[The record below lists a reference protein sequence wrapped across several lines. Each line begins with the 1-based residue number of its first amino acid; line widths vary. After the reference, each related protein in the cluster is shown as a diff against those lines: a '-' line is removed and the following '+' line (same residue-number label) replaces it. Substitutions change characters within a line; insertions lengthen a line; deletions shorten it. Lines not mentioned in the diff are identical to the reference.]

1 MGIISSTFLSLAVQL
16 AWNCQRFLDPR
27 YRYIEP
33 IVSPDDSSA
42 PMCRQF
48 ALRKNVEKQNSEGGV
63 IKKISVDGVVQ
74 NNYSHQQNRHRR
86 HLRYRR
92 RRRSSFDAAL
102 IIRSL
107 NNNGIVP
114 FAGHR
119 VISST
124 PNTLTRQPAP
134 NWNGSST
141 SSTSSSSSSVSSSE
155 DSDADVHA
163 KRLNEMEKIDRNDKK
178 NQTQDEKDLDNN
190 GDMSGEKRTITAA
203 EEAAFRMTAGRGHFS
218 RSKKDRFL
226 NNLRL
231 EKRLNDFNQEFFD
244 PAFRIHSRSLHRHH
258 SGDLI
263 RKIV

>member
-1 MGIISSTFLSLAVQL
+1 M
-16 AWNCQRFLDPR
+16 
-27 YRYIEP
+27 
-33 IVSPDDSSA
+33 
-42 PMCRQF
+42 
-48 ALRKNVEKQNSEGGV
+48 K
-63 IKKISVDGVVQ
+63 
-74 NNYSHQQNRHRR
+74 
-86 HLRYRR
+86 
-92 RRRSSFDAAL
+92 
-102 IIRSL
+102 
-107 NNNGIVP
+107 
-114 FAGHR
+114 
-119 VISST
+119 
-124 PNTLTRQPAP
+124 
-134 NWNGSST
+134 
-141 SSTSSSSSSVSSSE
+141 
-155 DSDADVHA
+155 
-163 KRLNEMEKIDRNDKK
+163 KIDRKDKK